1 MSSSRDYGRQ
11 KKATK
16 RKKRQGSN
24 ARPPNITHRYE
35 IFFLFH
41 HFPSFYSPIALTLL
55 ELMAVD
61 DGKREEEKNFF
72 RFSVLEAKTTTKAAR
87 TSRRTQQEQELGKEE
102 RNIVMRDVWVFRLER
117 CLIHLRNEQRREKS
131 NVCELPLPTIA
142 TMKLQQRLSRPG
154 YY

>member
-16 RKKRQGSN
+16 RKKSQESN
-24 ARPPNITHRYE
+24 ARPPKITRRYE

-55 ELMAVD
+55 ELMSVD
-61 DGKREEEKNFF
+61 DGKREEEKIF
-72 RFSVLEAKTTTKAAR
+72 FSVFGPRGKNDNKSSANIETDAAGAGA
-87 TSRRTQQEQELGKEE
+87 GKEE
-102 RNIVMRDVWVFRLER
+102 RNIVIRDVWVFRLER
-117 CLIHLRNEQRREKS
+117 CFIHLRNEQRREKS

-142 TMKLQQRLSRPG
+142 TMKLQQGLSSPG